1 MPSPVGVPSDAT
13 LPPRASVVIVG
24 GGIVGCST
32 ALELAERG
40 VDVALF
46 DKAEIACEQ
55 SSRNW
60 GWCRQMG
67 RDPREIP
74 LIIESMK
81 LWRGMNTRI
90 GAESGFRQCGIV
102 YLLETDAEMEAR
114 SRWHQAHARPHGLP
128 IYSLGAGETQA
139 LQPGAT
145 VNWKGALYSPED
157 GRAEPELAGPAIAS
171 AARRKGAKIFTRC
184 AVRGIERSA
193 GRVRSVI
200 TERGEVACEAVVLAA
215 GAWSRIFLGNLDIEF
230 PQLTVVNSV
239 MRSKPL
245 ETGLDRTA
253 SGAKFAFRRRLD
265 GGYTIAHRH
274 MSVVDIV
281 PDSFSL
287 FFQFLPALFMDW
299 RGLKLR
305 LGKRFIEAARLKR
318 RWSLDEPSPFEMIR
332 VLDPEPVDAILNE
345 ALSSLKCYFPVLAPL
360 EIAERWAGCI
370 DATPDAV
377 PVISPIDSLPGLYLA
392 SGFSGHGFGL
402 GPGAGRLMAD
412 LVRGDTPV
420 VDPEPF
426 RYSRFFDGS
435 RPRPATGL

>member
-1 MPSPVGVPSDAT
+1 MPSPARVESDAA
-13 LPPRASVVIVG
+13 LPSRVSVAVIG
-24 GGIVGCST
+24 GGIVGCAT

-46 DKAEIACEQ
+46 EKAEIACEQ

-74 LIIESMK
+74 LIVESMK
-81 LWRGMNTRI
+81 LWRGMNARL
-90 GAESGFRQCGIV
+90 ESETGFRQCGII
-102 YLLETDAEMEAR
+102 YLLATQAEMEAR
-114 SRWHQAHARPHGLP
+114 SRWHAAHAKPHGLP
-128 IYSLGAGETQA
+128 IYPLAAKEAQA

-145 VNWKGALYSPED
+145 VNWTGALYSPED
-157 GRAEPELAGPAIAS
+157 GRAEPELASSAMAS
-171 AARRKGAKIFTRC
+171 AARRKGARIFTRC
-184 AVRGIERSA
+184 AVRGLERSA
-193 GRVRSVI
+193 GRVSSVV
-200 TERGEVACEAVVLAA
+200 TEKGPVACEAVVLAA
-215 GAWSRIFLGNLDIEF
+215 GAWSRIFLGNLAIGF

-245 ETGLDRTA
+245 ETGIDRTA
-253 SGAKFAFRRRLD
+253 SGAKFAVRKRLD

-274 MSVVDIV
+274 LSIADIV

-287 FFQFLPALFMDW
+287 FFRFLPALLMDW
-299 RGLKLR
+299 KGLKLR
-305 LGKRFIEAARLKR
+305 LGRRFIEAARLKR
-318 RWSLDEPSPFEMIR
+318 RWSLDESSPFELIR
-332 VLDPEPVDAILNE
+332 VLDPEPVDQILNE
-345 ALSSLKCYFPVLAPL
+345 ALASLKSCFPAFASI
-360 EIAERWAGCI
+360 EIGERWAGCI

-377 PVISPIDSLPGLYLA
+377 PVISPVETLPGLYLA

-412 LVRGDTPV
+412 LVTGDAPI
-420 VDPEPF
+420 VDPTPF

-435 RPRPATGL
+435 RPRPTTGL